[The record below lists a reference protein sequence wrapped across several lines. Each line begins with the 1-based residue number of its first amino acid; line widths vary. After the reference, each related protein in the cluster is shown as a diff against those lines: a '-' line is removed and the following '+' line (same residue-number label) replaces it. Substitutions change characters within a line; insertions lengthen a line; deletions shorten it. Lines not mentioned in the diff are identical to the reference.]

1 VAAACIQED
10 IEASSCK
17 EAVAAID
24 RHLHY
29 KVQLDLQQI
38 GLTELPSFGIA
49 GEEQFVNY
57 DIVMQ

>member
-1 VAAACIQED
+1 MAAYIQED

-29 KVQLDLQQI
+29 KVQLGLQI
-38 GLTELPSFGIA
+38 GLPELPSFGIA
-49 GEEQFVNY
+49 GEEQFVDY
-57 DIVMQ
+57 DIVKE